1 MSETTYALERDLKE
15 AEAMAQALIPY
26 VYEDALYGTVGGR
39 GLFGGGG
46 MPSLTLGALLMRLR
60 RLQALEAQMTESQ
73 RALLAEVVAQH
84 ESVRKEWTQHYN
96 EKLTREA
103 SSRLKAMDT
112 YFQECEEDR
121 RICANAYL
129 PEALRRT
136 IVQEIVTAMEASDLS
151 TADILKQA
159 RAVDSKLRRY
169 SEPSEF
175 VWAPELASIYPSG
188 TFPWLY
194 ARPPQPNSKKDD

>member
-26 VYEDALYGTVGGR
+26 VYEDTLYGTVGGR

-60 RLQALEAQMTESQ
+60 RLHALEEQLTESQ
-73 RALLAEVVAQH
+73 RALLAEIDAQH
-84 ESVRKEWTQHYN
+84 DSVRREWTQHYN

-103 SSRLKAMDT
+103 ESRLKAMDT
-112 YFQECEEDR
+112 FFQECEEDR

-136 IVQEIVTAMEASDLS
+136 IVQEIVTALEESGLP
-151 TADILKQA
+151 TTEITRQA
-159 RAVDSKLRRY
+159 RAVDSKLRRF

-175 VWAPELASIYPSG
+175 VWAPELASVYPATSY
-188 TFPWLY
+188 PWLY